1 MNEDRPTQGIDGRRF
16 NLAMRFFHQS
26 AGRRRSNG
34 PGLAGALAVLMTLA
48 ALACGCTVGPDFQ
61 RPETSLPAQWSQ
73 GGQPPEALPQ
83 GVAEEKLASWWTVF
97 GDSMLSSLAKRA
109 AAANL
114 DLLLAEARIRQARAA
129 AAVAGADLG
138 PTLDGSASYRR
149 SHSTLTTGGQ
159 TSSTTT
165 DQYQAGFD
173 AGWEIDI
180 FGGRRRNLEAARADL
195 QAAAESRRDVLVL
208 LMAEVARDYIQLRGY
223 QQQITITRKNLGAQE
238 HSARLTRERFEGG
251 FVSGLDVANAEA
263 LTATT
268 AARLP
273 LLESS
278 ARQTIYSLS
287 ILLGKPP
294 AALADELSQEGAI
307 PDAPPQVPLGLPS
320 DLLRR
325 RPDIRQAEARLH
337 AATARIGVAAAELFP
352 KFTITGSLGYRSDDA
367 GTFFDGSFWTL
378 GPSALWRL
386 FASGALR
393 AGVDVQKALQE
404 QELVSYQKTV
414 LMALQE
420 VENALTA
427 SSKEQ
432 EHRQALTAAVAANR
446 RAVDLAEKLYTEGL
460 TDFINVLQAQ
470 QALFSTEDA
479 LVQSTT
485 AVSTNLVALYKALGG
500 GWDTAARQAEAEMSR
515 ENQSQ

>member
-1 MNEDRPTQGIDGRRF
+1 MKNIDGRPCG
-16 NLAMRFFHQS
+16 LVSKIFHE
-26 AGRRRSNG
+26 RIILPRPVG
-34 PGLAGALAVLMTLA
+34 PSLAGALAALASLA

-61 RPETSLPAQWSQ
+61 RPEAAAPTHWSQ
-73 GGQPPEALPQ
+73 GLRPAAD
-83 GVAEEKLASWWTVF
+83 VSRDAAEEKLVRWWTVF
-97 GDSMLSSLAKRA
+97 GDPMLSSLARRA

-114 DLLLAEARIRQARAA
+114 DLKLAEARIRQARAA

-138 PTLDGSASYRR
+138 PTLDGSGSYGR
-149 SHSTLTTGGQ
+149 SHSTTTTGGQ

-173 AGWEIDI
+173 AGWEIDL

-195 QAAAESRRDVLVL
+195 QAAAESRRDVLVS
-208 LMAEVARDYIQLRGY
+208 LMAEVARSYIQLRGY
-223 QQQITITRKNLGAQE
+223 QQQIAVTRKNLGAQE

-263 LTATT
+263 QAAAT
-268 AARLP
+268 AARIP

-278 ARQTIYSLS
+278 ARQTVYSLG

-294 AALADELSQEGAI
+294 AALATELSPFGAI
-307 PDAPPQVPLGLPS
+307 PDAPPDVPLGLPS

-325 RPDIRQAEARLH
+325 RPDIRQADARLH
-337 AATARIGVAAAELFP
+337 AATARIGVATAELFP
-352 KFTITGSLGYRSDDA
+352 RFTITGSIGYHSDDP

-378 GPSALWRL
+378 GPSALWHL
-386 FASGALR
+386 LAGGGLR
-393 AGVDVQKALQE
+393 AGVDVQKALRDQE
-404 QELVSYQKTV
+404 FITYQKAV
-414 LMALQE
+414 LVALQE

-432 EHRQALTAAVAANR
+432 AHRRYLVVAVAANR
-446 RAVDLAEKLYTEGL
+446 RAVDLAEKLYAEGL

-500 GWDTAARQAEAEMSR
+500 GWDAASTGKDTARVAYPPAD
-515 ENQSQ
+515 

>member
-1 MNEDRPTQGIDGRRF
+1 MNKIHTREQKRLMIQFIQIGIIGV
-16 NLAMRFFHQS
+16 LATMMAFV
-26 AGRRRSNG
+26 G
-34 PGLAGALAVLMTLA
+34 
-48 ALACGCTVGPDFQ
+48 GCTVGPDYK
-61 RPETSLPAQWSQ
+61 RPEDAVPARWSQ
-73 GGQPPEALPQ
+73 GPQ
-83 GVAEEKLASWWTVF
+83 AAEGMPQSAAEEKLASWWAVF
-97 GDSMLSSLAKRA
+97 GDPTLSSLARRA

-138 PTLDGSASYRR
+138 PTLDGSGSYRR
-149 SHSTLTTGGQ
+149 SHSTTTTGGQ
-159 TSSTTT
+159 TSSANT

-173 AGWEIDI
+173 AGWEIDL

-195 QAAAESRRDVLVL
+195 QAAAESRRDVLVS
-208 LMAEVARDYIQLRGY
+208 LMAEVARNYIQLRGY
-223 QQQITITRKNLGAQE
+223 QQQIAVTRKNLRAQE
-238 HSARLTRERFEGG
+238 HSARLVRERFEGG

-263 LTATT
+263 QTATT
-268 AARLP
+268 AARIP

-278 ARQTIYSLS
+278 ARQTIYNLG

-294 AALADELSQEGAI
+294 AALAVELSPAGAI
-307 PDAPPQVPLGLPS
+307 PDAPPDVPLGLPS

-337 AATARIGVAAAELFP
+337 AATARIGVAVAELFP
-352 KFTITGSLGYRSDDA
+352 QFTITGSIGYQSDDA

-378 GPSALWRL
+378 GPSALWHL
-386 FASGALR
+386 FASGGLR

-404 QELVSYQKTV
+404 QEAITYRKTV
-414 LMALQE
+414 LLALQE

-427 SSKEQ
+427 SSREQ
-432 EHRQALTAAVAANR
+432 EHRQALAAAVAANR

-479 LVQSTT
+479 LVQSTA
-485 AVSTNLVALYKALGG
+485 AVSTDLVALYKALGG
-500 GWDTAARQAEAEMSR
+500 GWDVASTGKDTYPPAD
-515 ENQSQ
+515 